1 MGLKEKIK
9 SIFKG
14 EDNDRI
20 RDILTKLKEI
30 KVFTDDDLIHLDKDI
45 LKDTVFFKDIEIKK
59 LLCAKPGA
67 KSLREKLEEIFVKV
81 NASKISDIEKYFE
94 ANEVYT
100 AEDLALYD
108 LEKLEKEKLTFTD
121 LDVNKIKNF
130 IRKEFPDRFS
140 EIVKLEDHNRVK
152 DALMFNVSMKKKEL
166 EEERKSKELESLH
179 KTKEQLLQERH
190 DIQIK
195 LADLMICQT
204 KQKQSSSKKSTGL
217 KALPATNQTMN
228 QTVATGF
235 ATAMVI
241 GEMVAAG
248 LDIYSNVTRNA
259 ENESNK
265 QFLEE
270 KLLLVNRDFAKVEK
284 SIANHMDGNACLTSS
299 STTLAIENNPE

>member
-1 MGLKEKIK
+1 MTR
-9 SIFKG
+9 

-20 RDILTKLKEI
+20 RDMLTILKEI

-45 LKDTVFFKDIEIKK
+45 LKDTGFFKDIEIKK
-59 LLCAKPGA
+59 LLCAKTGV

-81 NASKISDIEKYFE
+81 DASKISDIEKYFE

-108 LEKLEKEKLTFTD
+108 LEKLAKQKLIFTD
-121 LDVNKIKNF
+121 LDANKIKNY
-130 IRKEFPDRFS
+130 IRKEFPDKFS
-140 EIVKLEDHNRVK
+140 EIGKLEDHNRVK
-152 DALMFNVSMKKKEL
+152 DALMFKVSMKKKEL
-166 EEERKSKELESLH
+166 EEERKNKELESLY

-190 DIQIK
+190 DTQLK

-204 KQKQSSSKKSTGL
+204 SNQGSSRQSTGL

-241 GEMVAAG
+241 GEVVAAS

-259 ENESNK
+259 NNESNK
-265 QFLEE
+265 QLLEE
-270 KLLLVNRDFAKVEK
+270 KLQCVNRDLAEVQNL
-284 SIANHMDGNACLTSS
+284 IANLMDGQACLTSS